1 MTKNL
6 TVDFVESRQDSPYAS
21 FSSRFGSLRYV
32 HEQFSASQR
41 QIRLSP
47 RDHERKGARVENHQK
62 LVSEFKREQKPTRRR
77 AVPLNVE
84 IIIVPIFICQ
94 FLAAFPCPWS
104 LSFRRIS
111 EIRSEAHIFQ
121 VDK

>member
-1 MTKNL
+1 MTKNF
-6 TVDFVESRQDSPYAS
+6 TVDFVKSRRDSSYAS

-41 QIRLSP
+41 QTRLSS

-94 FLAAFPCPWS
+94 FLAAFPCPRS
-104 LSFRRIS
+104 LSFGRIS
-111 EIRSEAHIFQ
+111 EIRAETHIFQ

>member
-1 MTKNL
+1 MSSPVETLL
-6 TVDFVESRQDSPYAS
+6 TRRLARVFWIAS
-21 FSSRFGSLRYV
+21 IC
-32 HEQFSASQR
+32 EQFSASQR
-41 QIRLSP
+41 QTRLSS

-94 FLAAFPCPWS
+94 FLAAFPYPRS
-104 LSFRRIS
+104 LSFSRIS
-111 EIRSEAHIFQ
+111 EIRAEAHIFQ